1 MSYGAMPD
9 FWISLL
15 AFVLCVILLYWL
27 QHWITQHMQ
36 GIGLLLFNSS
46 NAGMALLWFV
56 LFPGII
62 LHEAS
67 HWIMARLL
75 GLKTGR
81 FRVWPQPKGKEIV
94 LGSVEVQRGGV
105 LRDSLVGLAP
115 FVAGTLALLFIG
127 TFVFDATAI
136 GQAWEQ
142 NAWDRFFGLL
152 LGTFQVENSFVWLY
166 LAFAIS
172 NAMMPSPSDRES
184 WHLVLIYLAVVV
196 GILVGFGWFP
206 ALPDALVRTLA
217 NGLHTLTYAFG
228 LTVIIDGVFALLLA
242 LIELALGVIR
252 RRKVVYK

>member
-105 LRDSLVGLAP
+105 LRLSL
-115 FVAGTLALLFIG
+115 IH
-127 TFVFDATAI
+127 I
-136 GQAWEQ
+136 
-142 NAWDRFFGLL
+142 
-152 LGTFQVENSFVWLY
+152 
-166 LAFAIS
+166 
-172 NAMMPSPSDRES
+172 
-184 WHLVLIYLAVVV
+184 
-196 GILVGFGWFP
+196 
-206 ALPDALVRTLA
+206 
-217 NGLHTLTYAFG
+217 
-228 LTVIIDGVFALLLA
+228 
-242 LIELALGVIR
+242 
-252 RRKVVYK
+252 

>member
-1 MSYGAMPD
+1 MPD
-9 FWISLL
+9 FWLSLL
-15 AFVLCVILLYWL
+15 PFILCVIVLYWL
-27 QHWITQHMQ
+27 QHWISQHMQ

-81 FRVWPQPKGKEIV
+81 FRVWPQAKGKDIV
-94 LGSVEVQRGGV
+94 LGSVEVQRGGA

-115 FVAGTLALLFIG
+115 FLAGTLALLFIG
-127 TFVFDATAI
+127 TFVFDAKAI
-136 GQAWEQ
+136 GLAWEQ
-142 NAWDRFFGLL
+142 NAWDRFVDLL
-152 LGTFQVENSFVWLY
+152 VSTIRIDNAFVWLY
-166 LAFAIS
+166 LIVAIS

-184 WHLVLIYLAVVV
+184 WRLVLIYLGIMVGGLVVLGV
-196 GILVGFGWFP
+196 FP
-206 ALPDALVRTLA
+206 TLPDAFLRTLA
-217 NGLHTLTYAFG
+217 GGLRTLTYAFG
-228 LTVIIDGVFALLLA
+228 LTLIVDAVFALILA
-242 LIELALGVIR
+242 GVELILSALR

>member
-1 MSYGAMPD
+1 MPD

-15 AFVLCVILLYWL
+15 AFVLCVVLLYWL

-115 FVAGTLALLFIG
+115 FLGWHAGPAVDRHICLRCQSHRSSMGAERLGSIFRAVAG
-127 TFVFDATAI
+127 
-136 GQAWEQ
+136 
-142 NAWDRFFGLL
+142 
-152 LGTFQVENSFVWLY
+152 
-166 LAFAIS
+166 
-172 NAMMPSPSDRES
+172 
-184 WHLVLIYLAVVV
+184 HLS
-196 GILVGFGWFP
+196 G
-206 ALPDALVRTLA
+206 R
-217 NGLHTLTYAFG
+217 
-228 LTVIIDGVFALLLA
+228 
-242 LIELALGVIR
+242 
-252 RRKVVYK
+252 

>member
-1 MSYGAMPD
+1 MPD

-15 AFVLCVILLYWL
+15 AFVLCVVLLYWL

-115 FVAGTLALLFIG
+115 FLGGTLALLLIG
-127 TFVFDATAI
+127 TYVFDARAI

-142 NAWDRFFGLL
+142 NAWDRFFELL
-152 LGTFQVENSFVWLY
+152 RGTFQVANSFVWLY
-166 LAFAIS
+166 LMVAVS

-184 WHLVLIYLAVVV
+184 WHMVLIYLAVVAGV
-196 GILVGFGWFP
+196 IVVFGWFP
-206 ALPDALVRTLA
+206 ALPDALVQTLA
-217 NGLHTLTYAFG
+217 DGLHTLTYAFG